1 MVESTVYRATGTWWI
16 PTLLVLGAWRHIYQR
31 FPTVVGI
38 RSGTDFTI
46 TS

>member
-1 MVESTVYRATGTWWI
+1 MVKSIVWRATATWWI
-16 PTLLVLGAWRHIYQR
+16 PTLLVLGAWRQIYQR
-31 FPTVVGI
+31 FPAVVGI